1 MDLRFGLD
9 EQETSYNR
17 YVLKYK
23 EKTTFG
29 AEVAP
34 PVRPV
39 TATGQTG
46 EGRPTPNLGFSQ
58 CVQQNLMDL

>member
-1 MDLRFGLD
+1 MNLRFGLD
-9 EQETSYNR
+9 ELKTPYNR
-17 YVLKYK
+17 YVLKHMK
-23 EKTTFG
+23 KTTFG
-29 AEVAP
+29 AGHAP

-58 CVQQNLMDL
+58 CVQRNLMDL

>member
-1 MDLRFGLD
+1 M
-9 EQETSYNR
+9 
-17 YVLKYK
+17 

-29 AEVAP
+29 AGHAP
-34 PVRPV
+34 PVIPV

-46 EGRPTPNLGFSQ
+46 EGRPTPHLGFSQ